1 MSIIPIIASYLIG
14 SINFAY
20 IVAKFKN
27 INIQEIGSGN
37 PGSSNVMRALGKKYT
52 VIVLTG
58 DLFKGIAPFL
68 IFGSELETL
77 IYASISVIGHCFPIF
92 YGFKG
97 GKGVATYLGTII
109 GYIVFLAPDLG
120 FLFWEIAIIFGF
132 IVLYFGIFFIFRIS
146 AISSLITCSVGALYV
161 IFQSPQT
168 SIVWFQIFILLLIF
182 YQHRANL
189 LRLSKGDE
197 NKF

>member
-1 MSIIPIIASYLIG
+1 MSIVPVIASYLIG

-37 PGSSNVMRALGKKYT
+37 PGSSNVLRALGKKFAI
-52 VIVLTG
+52 IVLIG
-58 DLFKGIAPFL
+58 DLLKGIAPFL
-68 IFGSELETL
+68 VFGGELEIL
-77 IYASISVIGHCFPIF
+77 IYASLAVIGHCFPIF

-97 GKGVATYLGTII
+97 GKGVATYLGTVI

-120 FLFWEIAIIFGF
+120 FLFWEIALIFGF

-146 AISSLITCSVGALYV
+146 AISSLITCSVGALYI
-161 IFQSPQT
+161 IFQSPEIY
-168 SIVWFQIFILLLIF
+168 IVGFQLFILLLIF
-182 YQHRANL
+182 YQHRENL
-189 LRLSKGDE
+189 SRLSKGDE

>member
-1 MSIIPIIASYLIG
+1 MSIVPIIASYLIG

-37 PGSSNVMRALGKKYT
+37 PGSSNVLRALGKKYAI
-52 VIVLTG
+52 IVLVG
-58 DLFKGIAPFL
+58 DLFKGIAPFM
-68 IFGSELETL
+68 IFGGELEKL
-77 IYASISVIGHCFPIF
+77 IYASLAVIGHCFPIF

-97 GKGVATYLGTII
+97 GKGVATYLGTVI

-120 FLFWEIAIIFGF
+120 FLFWEIALIFGF
-132 IVLYFGIFFIFRIS
+132 IALYFGIFYIFRIS

-161 IFQSPQT
+161 IFQSPEIY
-168 SIVWFQIFILLLIF
+168 IVGFQVFILLLIF
-182 YQHRANL
+182 YQHRENL
-189 LRLSKGDE
+189 SRLSKGDE

>member
-1 MSIIPIIASYLIG
+1 MSIVPVIVSYLIG

-37 PGSSNVMRALGKKYT
+37 PGSSNVLRALGKKYA
-52 VIVLTG
+52 VLVLLG

-68 IFGSELETL
+68 IFGVESITF
-77 IYASISVIGHCFPIF
+77 IYASIAVIGHCFPIF

-97 GKGVATYLGTII
+97 GKGVATYLGTVI
-109 GYIVFLAPDLG
+109 GYIVFLAPDMG
-120 FLFWEIAIIFGF
+120 FLFWKIALIFGF
-132 IVLYFGIFFIFRIS
+132 ILLYFGIFFIFRIS

-161 IFQSPQT
+161 IFQSPE
-168 SIVWFQIFILLLIF
+168 IYIAGFQLFILLLIF
-182 YQHRANL
+182 YQHRENL
-189 LRLSKGDE
+189 SRLSKGDE

>member
-1 MSIIPIIASYLIG
+1 MSIVPVIASYLIG

-37 PGSSNVMRALGKKYT
+37 PGSSNVLRALGKKYA
-52 VIVLTG
+52 VIVLVG

-68 IFGSELETL
+68 IFGGELETL
-77 IYASISVIGHCFPIF
+77 IYAFLAVIGHCFPIF

-97 GKGVATYLGTII
+97 GKGVATYLGTVI

-120 FLFWEIAIIFGF
+120 FLFWEIALIFGF
-132 IVLYFGIFFIFRIS
+132 I
-146 AISSLITCSVGALYV
+146 ALYV
-161 IFQSPQT
+161 IFQSPEIY
-168 SIVWFQIFILLLIF
+168 IVGFQLFILLLIF
-182 YQHRANL
+182 YQHRENL
-189 LRLSKGDE
+189 SRLSKGDE

>member
-37 PGSSNVMRALGKKYT
+37 PGSSNVMRALGKKYA

>member
-1 MSIIPIIASYLIG
+1 MSIVPVIASYLIG

-37 PGSSNVMRALGKKYT
+37 PGSSNVLRALGKKYA
-52 VIVLTG
+52 VIVLVG

-68 IFGSELETL
+68 IFGGELETL
-77 IYASISVIGHCFPIF
+77 IYSSLAVVGHCFPVF

-97 GKGVATYLGTII
+97 GKGVATYLGTVI

-120 FLFWEIAIIFGF
+120 FLFWEIALIFGF
-132 IVLYFGIFFIFRIS
+132 IALYFGIFYIFRIS

-161 IFQSPQT
+161 IFQSPEIY
-168 SIVWFQIFILLLIF
+168 IVGFQVFILLLIF
-182 YQHRANL
+182 YQHRENL
-189 LRLSKGDE
+189 SRLSKGDE

>member
-1 MSIIPIIASYLIG
+1 MSIVPVIASYLIG

-37 PGSSNVMRALGKKYT
+37 PGSSNVLRALGKKFAI
-52 VIVLTG
+52 IVLVG

-68 IFGSELETL
+68 IFG
-77 IYASISVIGHCFPIF
+77 ASLAVIGHCFPIF

-97 GKGVATYLGTII
+97 GKGVATYLGTVI

-120 FLFWEIAIIFGF
+120 FLFWEIALIFGF

-146 AISSLITCSVGALYV
+146 AISSLITCSVGALYI
-161 IFQSPQT
+161 IFQSPEIY
-168 SIVWFQIFILLLIF
+168 IVGFQLFILLLIF
-182 YQHRANL
+182 YQHRENL
-189 LRLSKGDE
+189 SRLSKGDE

>member
-1 MSIIPIIASYLIG
+1 MSIVPVIVSYLIG

-37 PGSSNVMRALGKKYT
+37 PGSSNVMRALGKKYA

>member
-1 MSIIPIIASYLIG
+1 MSIVPVIASYLIG

-37 PGSSNVMRALGKKYT
+37 PGSSNVLRALVKKYA
-52 VIVLTG
+52 VIVLFC
-58 DLFKGIAPFL
+58 DLFKVIAPFL
-68 IFGSELETL
+68 IFGGELVLL
-77 IYASISVIGHCFPIF
+77 IYASFAVIGHCFPIF

-97 GKGVATYLGTII
+97 GKGVATYLGTVI

-120 FLFWEIAIIFGF
+120 FLFWEIALIFGF
-132 IVLYFGIFFIFRIS
+132 IALYFGIFFIFRIS
-146 AISSLITCSVGALYV
+146 AISSLITCLVGALYV
-161 IFQSPQT
+161 IFQSPE
-168 SIVWFQIFILLLIF
+168 IYVVGFQVFILLLIF
-182 YQHRANL
+182 YQHRENL
-189 LRLSKGDE
+189 SRLSKGDE

>member
-1 MSIIPIIASYLIG
+1 MSIVPVIASYLIG

-37 PGSSNVMRALGKKYT
+37 PGSSNVLRALGKKYAI
-52 VIVLTG
+52 IVLVG

-68 IFGSELETL
+68 IFGAELEIL
-77 IYASISVIGHCFPIF
+77 IYASLAVIGHCFPIF

-97 GKGVATYLGTII
+97 GKGVATYLGTVI

-120 FLFWEIAIIFGF
+120 FLFWEIALIFGF
-132 IVLYFGIFFIFRIS
+132 IALYFGIFFIFRIS
-146 AISSLITCSVGALYV
+146 AISSLFTCSVGALYV
-161 IFQSPQT
+161 IFQSPEIY
-168 SIVWFQIFILLLIF
+168 IVGFQLFILLLIF
-182 YQHRANL
+182 YQHRENL
-189 LRLSKGDE
+189 SRLSKGDE

>member
-14 SINFAY
+14 SINSAY

-37 PGSSNVMRALGKKYT
+37 PGSSNVMRALGKKYA

>member
-1 MSIIPIIASYLIG
+1 MSIVPVIACYLIG

-20 IVAKFKN
+20 IVAKFKK

-37 PGSSNVMRALGKKYT
+37 PGSSNVLRALGKKYAA
-52 VIVLTG
+52 IVLIG

-77 IYASISVIGHCFPIF
+77 IYAFFAVIGHCFPIF

-97 GKGVATYLGTII
+97 GKGVATYLGTLI
-109 GYIVFLAPDLG
+109 GYIAFLASDLG
-120 FLFWEIAIIFGF
+120 FLFWQIALILGF
-132 IVLYFGIFFIFRIS
+132 IALYFGIFLIFKIS
-146 AISSLITCSVGALYV
+146 AISSLITSTIAAIY
-161 IFQSPQT
+161 IISQSPE
-168 SIVWFQIFILLLIF
+168 IYIIWFQILILLLIF
-182 YQHRANL
+182 YQHRENL

>member
-1 MSIIPIIASYLIG
+1 MSIVPIIFSYLIG

-37 PGSSNVMRALGKKYT
+37 PGSSNVLRALGKKFA
-52 VIVLTG
+52 VLVLVG

-68 IFGSELETL
+68 IFGIEFETL
-77 IYASISVIGHCFPIF
+77 IYSFFSVIGHCFPIF

-97 GKGVATYLGTII
+97 GKGVATYLGTVI
-109 GYIVFLAPDLG
+109 GYIIFLAPDLG
-120 FLFWEIAIIFGF
+120 FLFWEIVIIFGF
-132 IVLYFGIFFIFRIS
+132 IILYFGIFMIFRIS
-146 AISSLITCSVGALYV
+146 AVSSLITCSIGALY
-161 IFQSPQT
+161 IISQSPE
-168 SIVWFQIFILLLIF
+168 IYIIGFQLFILLLIF
-182 YQHRANL
+182 YQHRENL

>member
-1 MSIIPIIASYLIG
+1 MSIVPVIASYLIG

-37 PGSSNVMRALGKKYT
+37 PGSSNVLRALGKKYAI
-52 VIVLTG
+52 IVLVG

-68 IFGSELETL
+68 IFGGELVTL
-77 IYASISVIGHCFPIF
+77 IYASLTVIGHCFPIF

-120 FLFWEIAIIFGF
+120 FLFWEIALIFGF
-132 IVLYFGIFFIFRIS
+132 IALYFGIFFIFRIS

-161 IFQSPQT
+161 IFQSPEIY
-168 SIVWFQIFILLLIF
+168 IVGFQVFILLLIF
-182 YQHRANL
+182 YQHRENL
-189 LRLSKGDE
+189 SRLSKGDE